1 MSEILGVRSTAKAA
15 ARHAVAAIVRRS
27 GTSFALG
34 MRILSRPRREAMH
47 AVYAY
52 CRVIDDIGDEPG
64 APADKRAALAQ
75 WRAEIDRLYAG
86 SPELPVAVA
95 LEEPVRAFALPKAE
109 FLRVIEGVEID
120 VAGPVIA
127 PPAEM
132 LRHYCRCVAGAVG
145 MLSMPI
151 FGAPAGAASDRFAEA
166 MGEGLQLANI
176 VRDVGTDA
184 REGRIY
190 LPAELLARFGLPAD
204 PARLPGAPRLAEAR
218 AMLAQQAR
226 ARMNEALALAPALG
240 WRVVRPALLMGA
252 AYRATLDR
260 LERDRFAPLD
270 PPRFSSVQKL
280 AIAARAFLSPPQ
292 AEQPAK
298 A

>member
-1 MSEILGVRSTAKAA
+1 MSQLLGVRSTAKAA
-15 ARHAVAAIVRRS
+15 ARRAVAAIVRRS

-47 AVYAY
+47 AVYAF
-52 CRVIDDIGDEPG
+52 CRLIDDIGDEPG
-64 APADKRAALAQ
+64 PPAAKRAALAQ

-86 SPELPVAVA
+86 RPTLPVAVA
-95 LEEPVRAFALPKAE
+95 LDEPVHAFGLPRAE
-109 FLRVIEGVEID
+109 FLRVIEGVEFD

-127 PPAEM
+127 PPAQV

-151 FGAPAGAASDRFAEA
+151 FGAPAGPACDRFAEA

-176 VRDVGTDA
+176 VRDVGADA
-184 REGRIY
+184 RQGRIY

-218 AMLAQQAR
+218 AALAHQAR

-260 LERDRFAPLD
+260 LEAGRFTALE
-270 PPRFSSVQKL
+270 PPSFTSLEKL
-280 AIAARAFLSPPQ
+280 VIAARAFLAPP
-292 AEQPAK
+292 EVRQPAK

>member
-1 MSEILGVRSTAKAA
+1 MSELIGMRSTARAA
-15 ARHAVAAIVRRS
+15 ARKAVAAIVRRS

-34 MRILSRPRREAMH
+34 MRILARPRREAMH
-47 AVYAY
+47 AVYAF

-64 APADKRAALAQ
+64 ARAAKRAALAQ
-75 WRAEIDRLYAG
+75 WRDEIGRLYAG
-86 SPELPVAVA
+86 RASHPVAVA
-95 LEEPVRAFALPKAE
+95 LEEPVRRFALPRAE
-109 FLRVIEGVEID
+109 FERIIEGVEID
-120 VAGPVIA
+120 VDGPVVA
-127 PPAEM
+127 PPAAA
-132 LRHYCRCVAGAVG
+132 LSHYCRCVAGAVG

-151 FGAPAGAASDRFAEA
+151 FGAPAGPASDHFAIA

-190 LPAELLARFGLPAD
+190 LPAELLARFDLPAD
-204 PARLPGAPRLAEAR
+204 PARLPAAPRLGEAR
-218 AMLAQQAR
+218 AALAQEAR
-226 ARMNEALALAPALG
+226 RRIDEAFALTPALG

-260 LERDRFAPLD
+260 LEAGRFLALE
-270 PPRFSSVQKL
+270 PPRFSSLEKL
-280 AIAARAFLSPPQ
+280 AIAARAFLTPP
-292 AEQPAK
+292 EVRQPAQ